1 MQSIPET
8 SQEPAFSL
16 GGSFPPHDQP
26 PLPPQQH
33 AGRQAAHP
41 APSGFTAAGGLSQ
54 AMAALDGACMSEMP
68 FSLMV
73 EGGPAAEVGDVAEQ
87 LALAAKHEAAAADVA
102 ATLEALGCGRLQGGP
117 RQGAAAGE
125 HERELMPPP
134 PPRRAAAR
142 QPPAGL
148 SREQLAAAVLAA
160 TEVAHPSAAGWDAS
174 DTDEGMADSF
184 GGPTTEAMPPEVP
197 AGPPAEPPGGAR
209 RSCRLAAV
217 VPGAPA
223 DSLAAGRSPA
233 VQMRQVRHKDAVL

>member
-134 PPRRAAAR
+134 PPRRVAAR